1 MKKQVLRPGMKKPE
15 SGRRIGSGPARLLPV
30 FCIILLLAGCG
41 YGTADTAEQTEETL
55 SRGEDETER
64 TEREIVI
71 PDDNYRNYYEIFVA
85 SFYDSDGDKTG
96 DLNGVAQKLD
106 YIQDMG
112 FTGIWLMPVMPS
124 PTYHKYDVTD
134 YCGVDEEYGTT
145 EDFRRLAED
154 CRERN
159 IRLIIDM
166 PINHTSSEHPWF
178 QAACEYLAGL
188 ETGEEIDEEACP
200 YAGYYHFSREQE
212 NENYH
217 PVPGT
222 EWYYEGVFWSGMPD
236 LNLEKEAVRRELE
249 KAASFWIELGADGF
263 RMDAALHYEENDT
276 AFNTEVLRWMYDYCL
291 QQNPDFYMVS
301 EVWAGEK
308 TIAEY
313 YGSGTPSLFNFDLA
327 DAEGKLIK
335 AARGK
340 YSAES
345 LVDAMISYQED
356 FSARNPEWI
365 DAPFLT
371 NHDMGRTA
379 NALISDENDVKMAGG
394 LLLTMGGSPFVY
406 YGEEIGMRS
415 RGTKDENKRLSMYWS
430 DTDETGRT
438 LDPAGADE
446 GIGSAF
452 GSVEEQLSD
461 GTSIL
466 NYYRRALRLRNE
478 NPEIARGT
486 VGKVEALCKEQ
497 YAAVL
502 KTWGDSSIAIVY
514 NISDEEAEIDL
525 KEGGLEEMEIRGSLT
540 LNGEEIGRTQDVICM
555 PGQSVCILK

>member
-1 MKKQVLRPGMKKPE
+1 MKKQALFPGIRKPE
-15 SGRRIGSGPARLLPV
+15 SGRSTGSGLARLLPV
-30 FCIILLLAGCG
+30 FCIVLLLAGCG
-41 YGTADTAEQTEETL
+41 YGTADMAERTEETV
-55 SRGEDETER
+55 SQGEDVTKR

-71 PDDNYRNYYEIFVA
+71 PDDNYRNYYEIFVS
-85 SFYDSDGDKTG
+85 SFYDSDGDGTG

-134 YCGVDEEYGTT
+134 YCAVDERCGTT

-188 ETGEEIDEEACP
+188 AAGEEITGETCP
-200 YAGYYHFSREQE
+200 YAEYYHFSREQE
-212 NENYH
+212 NENYY
-217 PVPGT
+217 PVTGA

-236 LNLEKEAVRRELE
+236 LNLKNEAVRGELE
-249 KAASFWIELGADGF
+249 KAASFWIELGAEGF
-263 RMDAALHYEENDT
+263 RMDAVMHYEENDT
-276 AFNTEVLRWMYDYCL
+276 AFNTEVLRWLYDYCL

-308 TIAEY
+308 TIADY

-345 LVDAMISYQED
+345 LADAILLYQED
-356 FSARNPEWI
+356 FSAQNSGWI

-415 RGTKDENKRLSMYWS
+415 KGTKDENKRLSMYWS
-430 DTDETGRT
+430 DTDEMGQT
-438 LDPAGADE
+438 LDPSGADE

-452 GSVEEQLSD
+452 GSVEEQLLD
-461 GTSIL
+461 ETSIL
-466 NYYRRALRLRNE
+466 NYYRRALWLRNE

-486 VGKVEALCKEQ
+486 AEKVEALCNEQ
-497 YAAVL
+497 QAVIL
-502 KTWGDSSIAIVY
+502 KTWEDSSIAIVY

-525 KEGGLEEMEIRGSLT
+525 KEGGLEEREIRGNLT
-540 LNGEEIGRTQDVICM
+540 LNGEEIVRMQDVLCM